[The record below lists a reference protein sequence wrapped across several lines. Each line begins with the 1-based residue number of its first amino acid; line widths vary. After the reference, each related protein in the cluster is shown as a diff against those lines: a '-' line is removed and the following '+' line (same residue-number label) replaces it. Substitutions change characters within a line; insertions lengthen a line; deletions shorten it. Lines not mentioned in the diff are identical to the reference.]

1 MLEVV
6 SRLSVH
12 LLGAFEVRV
21 DGRDVPAGAWR
32 HRRAAEL
39 VKLLALSPR
48 HRLHR
53 EQVIDA
59 LWPELSPDAGAANL
73 RKAAHYAR
81 RALGTEDGVILRG
94 EHVDLAPG
102 AEVDVDAESF
112 ERAAEEALAAGDPD
126 ACAAIAQLH
135 RGELLPDDR
144 YEDWVDQP
152 RRRLRDLHLRLLRRA
167 GLWER
172 VVAEEPTDEAAVRAL
187 MRLNADAGNRSEALA
202 HYHRL
207 RAALATVELEPTA
220 ETAGLYR
227 QIARAPL
234 QRSPI
239 RYVRSGDVNIAYQIV
254 EGGSADLLLIPGWV
268 SHLALDWEE
277 PYWIRWCERMTS
289 FARLIRFDKRG
300 TGLSDRPS
308 GVQPVEERMKDAL
321 AVLDAAEVEEAHVLG
336 WSEGGPLGIL
346 LAAEHPE
353 RLRSLTLYGTQACF
367 RREPDYPWGVSDED
381 RKRWSEE
388 IEREWGGL
396 ALADFFAPED
406 DMAFAERFAAYQRAG
421 ASPKTAAELNLMN
434 QLIDVR
440 HRLAEIRIPSLVL
453 SRRGD
458 PIGPPAPAKYM
469 ADRID
474 GARFVELEGNEH
486 VPWLGQIEPLCSQVE
501 RFVLSV
507 DTRSG
512 TRNVLGTRLS

>member
-81 RALGTEDGVILRG
+81 RALGTEDGVVLRG

-102 AEVDVDAESF
+102 SEVDVDAVRF
-112 ERAAEEALAAGDPD
+112 ERGAEEALAAGDPD
-126 ACAAIAQLH
+126 ACAAIEQLY

-144 YEDWVDQP
+144 YEDWVDEP
-152 RRRLRDLHLRLLRRA
+152 RRRLRDLYLRLLRRA

-172 VVAEEPTDEAAVRAL
+172 VVAEEPSDEAAVRAL
-187 MRLNADAGNRSEALA
+187 MRLNAEAGNRSAALA

-207 RAALATVELEPTA
+207 RSALATVELEPTA
-220 ETAGLYR
+220 ETADLFR
-227 QIARAPL
+227 RLARAPL

-239 RYVRSGDVNIAYQIV
+239 RYVRSGDVNIAYQVV
-254 EGGSADLLLIPGWV
+254 EGGPAELLLIPGWV
-268 SHLALDWEE
+268 SQLALDWEE
-277 PYWIRWCERMTS
+277 PYWVRWCERMTS
-289 FARLIRFDKRG
+289 FARLVRFDKRG

-308 GVQPVEERMKDAL
+308 GVQPVEERMSDVL
-321 AVLDAAEVEEAHVLG
+321 AVLDAAEVEQAHVLG
-336 WSEGGPLGIL
+336 WSEGGPLAIL
-346 LAAEHPE
+346 LASEHPD
-353 RLRSLTLYGTQACF
+353 RVRSLVLYGTQACF
-367 RREPDYPWGVSDED
+367 RRQPGYPWGVSDE
-381 RKRWSEE
+381 
-388 IEREWGGL
+388 ERE
-396 ALADFFAPED
+396 ALSDEVERAWPEIVLGTFAPDADEG
-406 DMAFAERFAAYQRAG
+406 FVERYLAYLRAG
-421 ASPKTAAELNLMN
+421 ASPRAAAELNRMN
-434 QLIDVR
+434 CALDLR
-440 HRLAEIRIPSLVL
+440 HLLPAIRVPVLVL

-458 PIGPPAPAKYM
+458 AIGPPAAAKYM

-474 GARFVELEGNEH
+474 GARFVELEGDDH
-486 VPWLGQIEPLCSQVE
+486 VMWLGQIEPLCSQIE
-501 RFVLSV
+501 SFVLSV
-507 DTRSG
+507 DARSG
-512 TRNVLGTRLS
+512 ARNVLGTRLS